1 MSALPII
8 ASQKSPSVGLFTH
21 QQGTWAGFRPS
32 WDRLVLPYWWVV
44 VATVIQ
50 LSTRGTVGSDNWFM
64 RLAEQLVPRSY
75 HLSDYDWTPLSQN
88 PCWKA
93 TIFTFLDVKRIAI
106 DTLYPASYFIT
117 ILNIERDKSFVDDL
131 DIERGIVSVRVTFVL
146 RSTEIQPTV
155 LVICHETKQ
164 KNFVNVVCCLF

>member
-1 MSALPII
+1 
-8 ASQKSPSVGLFTH
+8 
-21 QQGTWAGFRPS
+21 
-32 WDRLVLPYWWVV
+32 
-44 VATVIQ
+44 
-50 LSTRGTVGSDNWFM
+50 M

-106 DTLYPASYFIT
+106 DFGPASYFIT

-146 RSTEIQPTV
+146 RSTEIQPIV
-155 LVICHETKQ
+155 LVICHENFTKENK
-164 KNFVNVVCCLF
+164 KNGKCLAF